1 MEIEVRS
8 WFSAD
13 MEISLKFRL
22 FASDRVRAILNDVLS
37 DGGHQLPLLPGA
49 IAPARPADSGN
60 RAQYSRNTRRVRRDI
75 RD

>member
-22 FASDRVRAILNDVLS
+22 FASDRVRRFSTTSYRMGASTTASARGHSPRQARGLRKSRAVLAE
-37 DGGHQLPLLPGA
+37 HP
-49 IAPARPADSGN
+49 
-60 RAQYSRNTRRVRRDI
+60 
-75 RD
+75 